1 MEEIFL
7 KRIYEPF
14 DENDG
19 ERILIDRLWP
29 RGIRKEDAKL
39 SMWAKEIAPT
49 NGLRKW
55 FSHKPERFAE
65 FKQRYLDELRT
76 DQQKIQLV
84 TELCQLAT
92 EKKLTL
98 LYSAKDRIY
107 NHAVVLKEEM
117 ARKLNNI
124 KFES

>member
-29 RGIRKEDAKL
+29 RGIRKEDVKL

-49 NGLRKW
+49 SGLRKW
-55 FSHKPERFAE
+55 FSHKPELFAE
-65 FKQRYLDELRT
+65 FNELS
-76 DQQKIQLV
+76 QKSPSSRNEVSREGMNGFFILYIMNLK
-84 TELCQLAT
+84 T
-92 EKKLTL
+92 KK
-98 LYSAKDRIY
+98 
-107 NHAVVLKEEM
+107 
-117 ARKLNNI
+117 
-124 KFES
+124 

>member
-19 ERILIDRLWP
+19 KRILIDRLWP

-49 NGLRKW
+49 SALRKW
-55 FSHKPERFAE
+55 YSHKPELFKE

-76 DQQKIQLV
+76 EKQKIQLL
-84 TELCQLAT
+84 TEICQLAT
-92 EKKLTL
+92 EKKITL
-98 LYSAKDRIY
+98 LYGTKDSIY

-117 ARKLNNI
+117 DRKLNNI

>member
-1 MEEIFL
+1 MEEIFI

-29 RGIRKEDAKL
+29 RGIRKEDVKL

-49 NGLRKW
+49 SGLRKW
-55 FSHKPERFAE
+55 FSHKPELFAE
-65 FKQRYLDELRT
+65 FKQWYLDELRT
-76 DQQKIQLV
+76 DKQKIQLV
-84 TELCQLAT
+84 TELCQLVT

-98 LYSAKDRIY
+98 LYGAKEQIN

-117 ARKLNNI
+117 DRKFNNI

>member
-1 MEEIFL
+1 MEEIFI

-29 RGIRKEDAKL
+29 RGIRKEDVKL
-39 SMWAKEIAPT
+39 SMRAKEIAPT
-49 NGLRKW
+49 SGLRKW
-55 FSHKPERFAE
+55 FSHKPELLQ

-76 DQQKIQLV
+76 DKQKIQLV

-98 LYSAKDRIY
+98 LYGEGPIN

-117 ARKLNNI
+117 DRKFNNI

>member
-29 RGIRKEDAKL
+29 RGIRKEDVKL

-49 NGLRKW
+49 SGLRKW
-55 FSHKPERFAE
+55 FSHKPELFAE

-76 DQQKIQLV
+76 DKQKIQLV

-98 LYSAKDRIY
+98 LYGAKDPIN

-117 ARKLNNI
+117 DRKFNNI